1 MHSQPDF
8 FYLLINEK
16 ARIYA
21 SQRIAMH
28 IMAGLFLVF
37 YALQYLPTYNE
48 NWMYLV
54 GILPVSILVILLA
67 IFKKALFLDI
77 NNNRIFRILE
87 TGFLMMACM
96 HFVQTNQYISA
107 ILYGFVS
114 LLILYLF
121 SIESRMLQEQYVIF
135 NKEKIQVELPIFTKK
150 IKWSE
155 RWRTHHRG
163 CTSTWVREGMMQEST
178 RAAMPCSYA
187 SCARRRSAPRK
198 VPACPSSARAPVDA
212 DTPM

>member
-1 MHSQPDF
+1 MHSQPDY

-96 HFVQTNQYISA
+96 HFVQTNQHISA

-155 RWRTHHRG
+155 LKNVIQKNDYLTFEFKNGTFAQYRVKHGYDEIKLMEFKEYINSLTNF
-163 CTSTWVREGMMQEST
+163 
-178 RAAMPCSYA
+178 
-187 SCARRRSAPRK
+187 
-198 VPACPSSARAPVDA
+198 
-212 DTPM
+212 